1 MKCTLLSTPPSH
13 THSHS
18 HTCKTIKTGRSLQVT
33 YECKAGQWSL
43 IINTALHYEPAD
55 SLTLG
60 DSKSVSFS
68 PTSFDMARPGIAPA
82 LLACHERTSASHVL
96 SAQNCAVLKP
106 TVEFYSI
113 CSAVEMSK
121 HYDSHQYRIDQ
132 QSVFFINVTQQTVHV
147 YSTHWTHLGN
157 CSKTGGRRHCR

>member
-1 MKCTLLSTPPSH
+1 MVAVSYDWPTIVLPAERAAFVPWQTSSTGTRRLLMLLLLLQEDGDDLMKCTLLSTPPSH

-43 IINTALHYEPAD
+43 IINTALHYQRTD

-60 DSKSVSFS
+60 DSKSVIFS

-82 LLACHERTSASHVL
+82 LLACHEVRLPLMSSLHKTALFSNPQLNSTRSAAL
-96 SAQNCAVLKP
+96 
-106 TVEFYSI
+106 
-113 CSAVEMSK
+113 
-121 HYDSHQYRIDQ
+121 
-132 QSVFFINVTQQTVHV
+132 
-147 YSTHWTHLGN
+147 
-157 CSKTGGRRHCR
+157 